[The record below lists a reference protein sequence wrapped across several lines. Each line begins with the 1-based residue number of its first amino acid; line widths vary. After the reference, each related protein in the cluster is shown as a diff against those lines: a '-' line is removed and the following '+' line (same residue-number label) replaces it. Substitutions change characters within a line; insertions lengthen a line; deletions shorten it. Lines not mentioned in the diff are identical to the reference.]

1 MKKILVQ
8 ICKYLLR
15 LGAGNTT
22 QYRHLTARVLSAY
35 PTADAAAALNSLVA
49 LAGYNGANISHR
61 YSSSQG
67 INAFA
72 PMHYRCFT
80 SCQPNNVSKL
90 IAIEKITFWMLK
102 TQKVKQFGIARA
114 SKATA

>member
-35 PTADAAAALNSLVA
+35 PTADAVATLNSLVA
-49 LAGYNGANISHR
+49 LAGYNGTNISHR
-61 YSSSQG
+61 YSSSEDTS
-67 INAFA
+67 ALA
-72 PMHYRCFT
+72 LLHYRRFT
-80 SCQPNNVSKL
+80 SGQSQSISKL
-90 IAIEKITFWMLK
+90 NSMLK
-102 TQKVKQFGIARA
+102 TTFSCRKTIG
-114 SKATA
+114 